1 MKNGEWEALRRAPQR
16 GDMSQNKQTNTLPTV
31 LIVDDTEEIRRLV
44 RIGLKS
50 AGYNTVE
57 ASSGQEA
64 LFVIET
70 VRPDIMVLDV
80 MMPQMTGFE
89 VLREMKLRFPDL
101 DIPVIMLTAKTET
114 DDKVEGFEAGAQD
127 YMTKPFEPRE
137 LAARVKVL
145 LRSKQERE
153 RLRIAAEGLQALS
166 TTDELTKLH
175 NRRHLMSR
183 VSEAIAQ
190 HIRHGGPVSLLLFD
204 IDRFKSVNDTY
215 GHVAGDDLLRELADV
230 LRPNI
235 REEDVLARYG
245 GEEFVMLLPSIPV
258 DSAVMTAER
267 VRELVAMHE
276 FHCDGHPLRITV
288 SIGVAGLPGDTVRTA
303 EEFIAMAD
311 KRLYLAKHLGRNR
324 VVGPEPPAKAEPS
337 AA

>member
-1 MKNGEWEALRRAPQR
+1 M
-16 GDMSQNKQTNTLPTV
+16 MSDNKQTNTPPTV

-50 AGYNTVE
+50 SGYSTVE
-57 ASSGQEA
+57 ASSGPQA
-64 LFVIET
+64 LFLIET

-89 VLREMKLRFPDL
+89 VLREMRQRFPDL

-137 LAARVKVL
+137 LAARVRVL
-145 LRSKQERE
+145 LQSRQERE
-153 RLRIAAEGLQALS
+153 RLRAAAQGLQALS
-166 TTDELTKLH
+166 ATDELTGLY
-175 NRRHLMSR
+175 NRRHLMGR
-183 VSEAIAQ
+183 VNEALAE
-190 HIRHGGPVSLLLFD
+190 HLRHGIPVSLLIFD

-215 GHVAGDDLLRELADV
+215 GHVAGDDLLRELAEV

-235 REEDVLARYG
+235 RQEDVMARYG
-245 GEEFVMLLPSIPV
+245 GEEFVLLLPATPV
-258 DSAVMTAER
+258 ESAMVMAER
-267 VRELVAMHE
+267 IRELVALHE
-276 FHCDGHPLRITV
+276 FDCDGNPLHVTV
-288 SIGVAGLPGDTVRTA
+288 SIGAAGLPGDAVRTG

-311 KRLYLAKHLGRNR
+311 KRLYVAKHLGRNR
-324 VVGPEPPAKAEPS
+324 VVGPEPRTHPESS

>member
-1 MKNGEWEALRRAPQR
+1 
-16 GDMSQNKQTNTLPTV
+16 MSQDKQTNTLPTV

-50 AGYNTVE
+50 SGYNTVE
-57 ASSGQEA
+57 ASSGPEA

-145 LRSKQERE
+145 LRARQERE
-153 RLRIAAEGLQALS
+153 RLRAAAEGLEALS
-166 TTDELTKLH
+166 TTDELTGLH

-183 VSEAIAQ
+183 VSEAIAE

-215 GHVAGDDLLRELADV
+215 GHVAGDDLLRELADL

-235 REEDVLARYG
+235 RQEDVLARYG
-245 GEEFVMLLPSIPV
+245 GEEFVMLLPSTPV
-258 DSAVMTAER
+258 ESAVVMAER

-276 FHCDGHPLRITV
+276 FQCNGNPLRITV

-324 VVGPEPPAKAEPS
+324 VIGPEPPASTESS